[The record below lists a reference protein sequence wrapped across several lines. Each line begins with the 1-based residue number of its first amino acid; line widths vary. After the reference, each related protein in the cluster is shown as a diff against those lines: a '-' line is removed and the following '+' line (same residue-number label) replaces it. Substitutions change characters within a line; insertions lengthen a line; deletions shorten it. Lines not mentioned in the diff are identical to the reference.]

1 MSRKNIEKSFSEYTD
16 ADFELESVNFY
27 ESFLASEESQAVE
40 ETQKEKVATKKDK
53 RVVIDKAEYQFGPHK
68 ATFKPLTKTPSIQG
82 KKVGTIVETQP
93 VNFSFEDGFQLTTL
107 GQWEKYGTAKFQS
120 NKVILQ
126 GSEISYVGQMPGSNS
141 VETGK
146 AKCTQSGQ
154 KKDYEGI
161 DTTDA
166 AFPNYTSK
174 AKVVQGYWAA
184 DEYGTRR
191 LKEAELEQTVYFI
204 IETVGINDGEQ
215 LQVQLWDYDYQII
228 PVITPP
234 ILGVVTFL
242 MRDYLNPDD
251 PMDNGYKRTCV
262 VKNNKAI
269 LKVYLKPEWNKEI
282 EEEKRPFSI
291 VSIELYCKVFYN
303 NKSYD
308 FPNSKKDYLRVRR
321 GRNVFIKPIISKEGN
336 HIAEMYG
343 YDGSP
348 LFFMNIDA
356 IEPLDDT
363 PNKLKETAKDLM
375 ITGAVASFIDS
386 SPKLSDK
393 VALVKLDKGYLVT
406 SGGNTVKGGK
416 IKPYN
421 EFIGEKWV
429 TYFRA
434 QNRGTFVAGETTKGL
449 SQLKAMKNKLMIPK
463 TMYFVRN
470 GVKMFDTFSSLV
482 DLSAGGKDVNSFAK
496 DVIALAQNTSLC
508 VGLFYSVLAK
518 LTLDVV
524 FSPMEEFMEEE
535 REVDKKKLDGFKYEG
550 LRTFKAVYNDF
561 RFLTKDYKFMEI
573 SYDTMDGLL
582 NGKIKKRKDLKTAF
596 NEVTI
601 FYKEMGDDMLIDC
614 FFVSAER

>member
-1 MSRKNIEKSFSEYTD
+1 MSKENKSFSEYTD

-215 LQVQLWDYDYQII
+215 LQVQLWDYDYQYI
-228 PVITPP
+228 P
-234 ILGVVTFL
+234 LLLTFL
-242 MRDYLNPDD
+242 ISDALDPDD
-251 PMDNGYKRTCV
+251 PMDNGYVRTCV

-269 LKVYLKPEWNKEI
+269 LKLYLKPQWEKEI
-282 EEEKRPFSI
+282 DEDKHLFSNAA
-291 VSIELYCKVFYN
+291 IELYCRVFHN

-308 FPNSKKDYLRVRR
+308 FPNRKSDYL
-321 GRNVFIKPIISKEGN
+321 NVYKGKDIYIKPIVAKNGYNYGIPEIYDYEGN
-336 HIAEMYG
+336 PIIINY
-343 YDGSP
+343 
-348 LFFMNIDA
+348 IDK
-356 IEPLDDT
+356 IELIKEDYQEENYLKSLLISGGAYLADT
-363 PNKLKETAKDLM
+363 
-375 ITGAVASFIDS
+375 
-386 SPKLSDK
+386 KLSAVSKGIAIARLDSGYRVNQAGK
-393 VALVKLDKGYLVT
+393 VIRYDYWEQYLE
-406 SGGNTVKGGK
+406 SKRYLRDGIPFERRTVKGLDR
-416 IKPYN
+416 IA
-421 EFIGEKWV
+421 V
-429 TYFRA
+429 
-434 QNRGTFVAGETTKGL
+434 
-449 SQLKAMKNKLMIPK
+449 MKSKNWITRKL
-463 TMYFVRN
+463 YL
-470 GVKMFDTFSSLV
+470 VKNAANMFSS
-482 DLSAGGKDVNSFAK
+482 
-496 DVIALAQNTSLC
+496 
-508 VGLFYSVLAK
+508 FYSLEELARGKGDMNSVLSDALVLSTNSTPILGILTK
-518 LTLDVV
+518 MTLDVLAT
-524 FSPMEEFMEEE
+524 PMSMFMKEWNNIDKRKMDSWKFEGIRNLE
-535 REVDKKKLDGFKYEG
+535 RKLSIDPILIKK
-550 LRTFKAVYNDF
+550 
-561 RFLTKDYKFMEI
+561 YKTHNI
-573 SYDTMDGLL
+573 SYQTMQGII
-582 NGKIKKRKDLKTAF
+582 GKTIKKQENMKSAND
-596 NEVTI
+596 EVTI
-601 FYKEMGDDMLIDC
+601 VYSEVNDGILIDC
-614 FFVSAER
+614 FFVNIKSK